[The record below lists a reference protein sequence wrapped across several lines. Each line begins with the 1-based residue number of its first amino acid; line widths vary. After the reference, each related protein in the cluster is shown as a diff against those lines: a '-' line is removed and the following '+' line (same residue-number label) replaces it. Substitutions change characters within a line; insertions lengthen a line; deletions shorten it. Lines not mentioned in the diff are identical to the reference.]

1 MEFRGV
7 MKEFMQYFSAA
18 TLARARSN
26 IQNYSSRE
34 DKQEARSAAGIVEA
48 DSERTRARAK
58 AREKERKGK
67 EEKEKEGRGE
77 GEADRMREGE
87 NTGSCGLIF
96 RWTVRWGTGEFR

>member
-48 DSERTRARAK
+48 DSERTRAKAK
-58 AREKERKGK
+58 EKERKGK

-77 GEADRMREGE
+77 GETDRMREGE

-96 RWTVRWGTGEFR
+96 RWTVRCGTGEFR